1 MVMKYYSEYNLPLRK
16 EKNKYV
22 INREE
27 FYLWLE
33 EMKRIKEEQERQQ
46 KIIAAVSIVI
56 SLIMLLYVIFKMM

>member
-33 EMKRIKEEQERQQ
+33 EMQRIKEEQERQQ
-46 KIIAAVSIVI
+46 KIIAVISIAI